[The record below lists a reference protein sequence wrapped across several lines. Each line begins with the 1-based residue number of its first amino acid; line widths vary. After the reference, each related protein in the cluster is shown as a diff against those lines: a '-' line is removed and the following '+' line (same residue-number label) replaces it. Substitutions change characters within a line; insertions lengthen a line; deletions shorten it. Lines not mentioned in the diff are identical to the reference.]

1 MCFPCPGSNPRPG
14 GRCPAE
20 FPSISF
26 PRLGFLSV
34 YGYFGLNSP
43 DSSPLPAPPAQMLF
57 LQASPGHFC
66 PLCPWETR
74 GVLARLAGGAGGPWG
89 LSVAR
94 ASWAQHV
101 LWAQATWGLSQL
113 SVGAQ
118 LPWKN
123 TGLLLSRKG
132 LAGPGQEERAHRARR
147 PGPGQWLRGAP
158 RGLPTPASCP
168 LVCCLEVRLRL
179 KTSCCRGPVKTSSP
193 LFSLLSLPWVLKAK
207 QRTQLLWE
215 AVRRFFTEQD
225 KRPGDPAV
233 PLLGTCPREQK
244 VRTQTEPAC
253 VCPEQGYSQE
263 PKAGSKPNVCQCRAD
278 K

>member
-66 PLCPWETR
+66 PLCPWETQ
-74 GVLARLAGGAGGPWG
+74 G
-89 LSVAR
+89 
-94 ASWAQHV
+94 
-101 LWAQATWGLSQL
+101 
-113 SVGAQ
+113 
-118 LPWKN
+118 
-123 TGLLLSRKG
+123 
-132 LAGPGQEERAHRARR
+132 GPGQISGWGGRAMGIECRQSVLGAARAVGSGHMGTFPAVCGCPAALEKHWLASVQKGAGRPWAEERAHHARR

-179 KTSCCRGPVKTSSP
+179 KTSCCHGPVKTSSP

-207 QRTQLLWE
+207 QWTQLLWE

-233 PLLGTCPREQK
+233 PLLGTCPGERK
-244 VRTQTEPAC
+244 VRTQTEAAC
-253 VCPEQGYSQE
+253 VSR
-263 PKAGSKPNVCQCRAD
+263 AGLFPGAKSWKQAQRLSVPSR
-278 K
+278 